1 MYLNND
7 RISILAL
14 YRWGVRSLSQSKVY
28 ARVTNDPGL
37 LRRAMNDINGAF
49 PYTYC
54 SLSPPTQLIIATW
67 IDYQKTDTRQVSII
81 MLNKIRTGAV
91 YLYVHK
97 YMYICC
103 TIINTETLKSIIKE
117 GVHHK
122 WTGYI

>member
-1 MYLNND
+1 MWMYLNND

-54 SLSPPTQLIIATW
+54 ISSSSATQLIITTW
-67 IDYQKTDTRQVSII
+67 IDYQKTNTQEVSKRITAVIKYTYII
-81 MLNKIRTGAV
+81 RVVT
-91 YLYVHK
+91 
-97 YMYICC
+97 
-103 TIINTETLKSIIKE
+103 SS
-117 GVHHK
+117 
-122 WTGYI
+122 